1 MKNSEKYEQHIVQ
14 RQQASFQLMNWQLE
28 LYECTIQTELLLK
41 NWRRMLMLT
50 QQSVYGIFQ
59 FHNSFP
65 LPPPASK
72 AGTNNAGYAIFTL
85 ITYILTTTSSS
96 STNIFYFG
104 LDNVIA
110 LDKWVEQ
117 LMVPKILMWHRAPIQ
132 SWNINIQITIAF
144 TLLSYT
150 AFTIRLSMLAFF
162 WAFLPEHLS
171 LEFRD
176 TWSNIRIVFFKQHRK
191 CCAGS

>member
-28 LYECTIQTELLLK
+28 LYECTIQSSNWTYWKTEGVCWCSL
-41 NWRRMLMLT
+41 
-50 QQSVYGIFQ
+50 
-59 FHNSFP
+59 NSRYTEFFNFIIHS
-65 LPPPASK
+65 LCPPPGSK
-72 AGTNNAGYAIFTL
+72 AGTNNAGYAIFTF
-85 ITYILTTTSSS
+85 TYILTTTSSS

-144 TLLSYT
+144 TLLS
-150 AFTIRLSMLAFF
+150 
-162 WAFLPEHLS
+162 
-171 LEFRD
+171 
-176 TWSNIRIVFFKQHRK
+176 
-191 CCAGS
+191 